1 MIFSILVILI
11 IGIIAFFHYLQG
23 FFSATISAVCAVV
36 AAVLAV
42 SYHEVIVESFLGGK
56 FGNVAH
62 AMALAVLFAVIYL
75 ILRVLFDKMV
85 PGNLRMPSTIDKI
98 GGGVMG
104 LVAGV
109 FAAGIVALVAQEL
122 PFMPSIAGYSR
133 YAVRDAE
140 VTLPAVGRNRSA
152 SSEVWQE
159 LKSDK
164 AGKFEPA
171 DRLALLVPV
180 DDVVVNTV
188 ARLSDNG
195 SLAGRPLGLVHP
207 DWTAEL
213 FAQRLGVETG
223 SKRVTTPDGINLD
236 KVELFNVPAASLKV
250 KDHEYKEL
258 RERALDASQAKPVGN
273 QILLVVRVPFLRP
286 AGDDDAYVRFSPAS
300 ARLVARKSGGEEGE
314 MANYIPIGTVDKAQT
329 LVLSKPDD
337 FLLVEVRGADRG
349 VDLAYLI
356 DRNVIASGAGSGAAA
371 AASAGAAN
379 APLKVAPGVF
389 FEFKRIAR
397 KDLSEQTIR
406 PATAYKASENIL
418 VLRKEVPEGTEV
430 ATPEPAAPTTPTP
443 PAGGTAAGNVD
454 ELKQRLVG
462 SWAGT
467 SDAGQQIIDFVADG
481 TLKYNNTPKGGT
493 PNIGQGTWQG
503 VRATGANA
511 LVIKRK
517 IGSSEAEATVTFV
530 DNDNITLASANTP
543 TPLKLQRR

>member
-1 MIFSILVILI
+1 MIFSIIVILI
-11 IGIIAFFHYLQG
+11 VAIVAFFHYLQG
-23 FFSATISAVCAVV
+23 FFSATISAICAVV

-42 SYHEVIVESFLGGK
+42 SYHEVVVESFLGGK
-56 FGNVAH
+56 FANVAH
-62 AMALAVLFAVIYL
+62 AMALAVMFAVIYL

-85 PGNLRMPSTIDKI
+85 PGNLRVPAIVDKV

-104 LVAGV
+104 IVAGV
-109 FAAGIVALVAQEL
+109 FAAGVVALVAQEL
-122 PFMPSIAGYSR
+122 PFMPSVGGYSR

-164 AGKFEPA
+164 AGKLEPGDRAALLIPA
-171 DRLALLVPV
+171 DDIVI
-180 DDVVVNTV
+180 NTV
-188 ARLSDNG
+188 AHLSDNG
-195 SLAGRPLGLVHP
+195 SLAGQTLGLVHP
-207 DWTAEL
+207 DFIGEQ

-223 SKRVTTPDGINLD
+223 GAKRVTAPDGIDLT
-236 KVELFNVPAASLKV
+236 KVELFQVPAASLKV

-258 RERALDASQAKPVGN
+258 RERALDASQAKPGPN

-300 ARLVARKSGGEEGE
+300 ARLVAKKPGGEEG
-314 MANYIPIGTVDKAQT
+314 MANYYPIGTIDKAQT

-337 FLLVEVRGADRG
+337 FLFVEVRGADRG

-356 DRNVIASGAGSGAAA
+356 DRNVIASGAGPS
-371 AASAGAAN
+371 AASAGAAT
-379 APLKVAPGVF
+379 AALKVAPGVF
-389 FEFKRIAR
+389 FEFKRMAR
-397 KDLSEQTIR
+397 KDLTDQTIR

-418 VLRKEVPEGTEV
+418 VLRKEVPEGAEA

-443 PAGGTAAGNVD
+443 PTAAAGGNMD
-454 ELKQRLVG
+454 ELKERLVG

-503 VRATGANA
+503 VRAAGANA